1 MKEKAKAGT
10 LLVLFAF
17 LFVAVLSLHP
27 FGRPTDTRMD
37 DYLIQNGQLE
47 TGCNNIVTSVLF
59 DYRALDTLGETT
71 VLFAATCGIFAAFLG
86 RKR

>member
-1 MKEKAKAGT
+1 
-10 LLVLFAF
+10 V
-17 LFVAVLSLHP
+17 
-27 FGRPTDTRMD
+27 
-37 DYLIQNGQLE
+37 
-47 TGCNNIVTSVLF
+47 F